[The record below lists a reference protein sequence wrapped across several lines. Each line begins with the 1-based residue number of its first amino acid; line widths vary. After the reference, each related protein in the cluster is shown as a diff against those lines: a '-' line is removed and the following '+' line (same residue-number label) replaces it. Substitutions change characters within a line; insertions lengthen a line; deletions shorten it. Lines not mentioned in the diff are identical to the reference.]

1 VLGLASITPA
11 TPVATIPIQSI
22 RFVKEL
28 YPRIKPNDEA
38 IERYRDALDKLP
50 PIIIARDGVLVD
62 GYHRWQAH
70 VREGVEQIQA
80 EDLGNLS
87 DAEIMREAITRNASA
102 TGSN

>member
-1 VLGLASITPA
+1 MTKRSSA
-11 TPVATIPIQSI
+11 TAT
-22 RFVKEL
+22 
-28 YPRIKPNDEA
+28 
-38 IERYRDALDKLP
+38 ALDKLP

-102 TGSN
+102 TGSS